1 MHCFACWI
9 KIMQDGMVV
18 QDFKSTVDFTVRDI
32 FLDNHNWDVFR
43 FQHRA
48 VIRQVEVDEVEK
60 MLHCKDG
67 SRGFFIYYCP
77 VCKEPRIVY
86 FGCNSRL
93 CSCCGKSYT
102 DKWSRSLKNA
112 LFDVPHRHIVM
123 SVPEE
128 LWGVMKRFRRRV
140 LKVYMDA
147 AIIAI
152 NDTLSYFL
160 RKDVMA
166 GVVVVLHLSTATE
179 KSPFSAIE
187 KYPTY
192 QSGYIKSRIGKKY
205 AEYGGNIHD
214 QKVS

>member
-1 MHCFACWI
+1 MQKEIVSHDVKCNPCFSV
-9 KIMQDGMVV
+9 K
-18 QDFKSTVDFTVRDI
+18 DI
-32 FLDNHNWDVFR
+32 FLDDHNWDVYKFT
-43 FQHRA
+43 HKSEL
-48 VIRQVEVDEVEK
+48 RQVEVDEVEK

-93 CSCCGKSYT
+93 CSCCGKNYT
-102 DKWSRSLKNA
+102 EKWSRSLKNA

-123 SVPEE
+123 SVPRE

-166 GVVVVLHLSTATE
+166 GVVAVDPPHV
-179 KSPFSAIE
+179 K
-187 KYPTY
+187 
-192 QSGYIKSRIGKKY
+192 
-205 AEYGGNIHD
+205 N
-214 QKVS
+214 